1 MRCGIT
7 TIATL
12 TLLLYTAGLAVGQ
25 QFSSAGLACVAD
37 MPIPVYRGLF
47 WVARVTGEAKV
58 TITIGP
64 GGAPVSIDVQS
75 VRPQLVAWLKSSLQ
89 PAVFLDR
96 CIGQTLEINLI
107 YRLAGTPNAE
117 PLNEIRIK
125 GPNTFEITAR
135 NPIPIPPQP

>member
-1 MRCGIT
+1 
-7 TIATL
+7 
-12 TLLLYTAGLAVGQ
+12 
-25 QFSSAGLACVAD
+25 
-37 MPIPVYRGLF
+37 MPIPAYPRLF

-58 TITIGP
+58 TITIGA
-64 GGAPVSIDVQS
+64 GGAPALVDVQS
-75 VRPQLVAWLKSSLQ
+75 ARPQLAGWLKSSLQ
-89 PAVFLDR
+89 SAVFLDR

-117 PLNEIRIK
+117 PLNEIRMK